1 MVASATLAME
11 VTMNQLLNEIS
22 LALQGGNAKGV
33 KELVEK
39 AIEEKISAQDI
50 LEQGLLSGMDV
61 VATKFRANDMFV
73 PEVLLSARAMNAGS
87 ALLKPLLAE
96 GGVKAAGK
104 AIIGTVKGDLHDIG
118 KNLVTMMLEGKGLE
132 VIDLGVDVPPERFVS
147 AYEEEKPDIVAI
159 SALLTTTMGEMKNT
173 VEALKAA
180 GAKAAVMVGG
190 APVTEQFSQS
200 IGADYYSADAAGAAE
215 LAKNVILAK

>member
-1 MVASATLAME
+1 
-11 VTMNQLLNEIS
+11 MNQILNEIS
-22 LALQGGNAKGV
+22 LALQGGNAKSV

-61 VATKFRANDMFV
+61 VATKFKANDMFV

-118 KNLVTMMLEGKGLE
+118 KNLVTMMFEGKGLE

-147 AYEEEKPDIVAI
+147 VYEEEKPDIVAI

-173 VEALKAA
+173 VEALNAA
-180 GAKAAVMVGG
+180 GAKTAIMVGG
-190 APVTEQFSQS
+190 APVTEQFGQS
-200 IGADYYSADAAGAAE
+200 IGADYYADDAAGAAE
-215 LAKNVILAK
+215 LAKSVILAKK